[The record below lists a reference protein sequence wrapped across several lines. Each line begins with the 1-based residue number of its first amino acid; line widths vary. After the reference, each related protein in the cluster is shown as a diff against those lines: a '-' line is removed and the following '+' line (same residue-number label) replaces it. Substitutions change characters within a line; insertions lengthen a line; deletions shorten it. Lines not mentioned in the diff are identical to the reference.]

1 MRAIDLYA
9 GIGGWS
15 LGFKM
20 AGIEVVKSYEW
31 WPPAA
36 RTLAANL
43 DADVAIADIRNLPL
57 DAFPR
62 NIDIVIGS
70 PPCTQFSYANRGGS
84 GDIED
89 GLKDLTAFFSA
100 VEQIKPRF
108 WAMENVPRVQKVL
121 QRELENGGR
130 LARFQTLFKNAQI
143 ETIDMSEFGLPQR
156 RSRCVAGNFDFALL
170 RSYKEVLKSK
180 TLGEVVA
187 DLQAGLEPVY
197 YEAAPIRVFDNDPE
211 APLNSEEFEFN
222 RAMKVFH
229 PVYNGM
235 PFPDPLDRTS
245 RTITATCTRVS
256 RESIVIPD
264 TRNGSEFRRLTIRE
278 RASLQGFPATYQFH
292 GRSQAEKQK
301 MIGNAIPPVLTYL
314 IANSMLS
321 TKVNDLALPS
331 RIVASQFITA
341 STAPKTTTESAGKS
355 YPADRTFR
363 FAIPNLGFKSGTRF
377 ELSNLDSRED
387 WQVHFFFGDSKHIHK
402 YVPCKNP
409 NLLSVLPSNLE
420 GFASRL
426 RAQFESRLS
435 QLDKR
440 TLQVNW
446 THRANGNHPFDLLNA
461 LGDLSKA
468 AIDEL
473 SQIPLDVNELYAWLK
488 TEISD
493 KPFQSQSYDQK
504 LRSNIKAILVGI
516 ILGSWFNGWEKPNP
530 EVYQM

>member
-43 DADVAIADIRNLPL
+43 DADVTITDIRELPV
-57 DAFPR
+57 DAFPP

-100 VEQIKPRF
+100 VEHIQPRF

-130 LARFQTLFKNAQI
+130 LARFHALLENAHI
-143 ETIDMSEFGLPQR
+143 ETIDMSDFGLPQR

-170 RSYKEVLKSK
+170 KSYKHVLKSK

-187 DLQAGLEPVY
+187 DLQVAKEPIY
-197 YEAAPIRVFDNDPE
+197 YEAASIGMIDHTPE
-211 APLNSEEFEFN
+211 APLNSEEYEFN

-229 PVYNGM
+229 PIYNGM
-235 PFPDPLDRTS
+235 PFPDPLNRTS

-256 RESIVIPD
+256 RESIVIQD
-264 TRNGSEFRRLTIRE
+264 TRNNSEFRRLTIRE

-321 TKVNDLALPS
+321 TQVNDLVPPS
-331 RIVASQFITA
+331 RVVASQFITA

-377 ELSNLDSRED
+377 ELSNLDSREN
-387 WQVHFFFGDSKHIHK
+387 WQIHFFFGDSKHIHK
-402 YVPCKNP
+402 YVPCKDT
-409 NLLSVLPSNLE
+409 NLLSTLPSIL
-420 GFASRL
+420 GDFASRFMT
-426 RAQFESRLS
+426 QCESRLS

-446 THRANGNHPFDLLNA
+446 THRASGNHPFDLLNV
-461 LGDLSKA
+461 LGDVSKE

-473 SQIPLDVNELYAWLK
+473 FQIPLDVNELYAWLK
-488 TEISD
+488 AEISD
-493 KPFQSQSYDQK
+493 KPLQSQSYDQK
-504 LRSNIKAILVGI
+504 LKSNIKPILVGI
-516 ILGSWFNGWEKPNP
+516 FLGSWFNGWEKA
-530 EVYQM
+530 